1 MTDSLPSGP
10 RRSVINPSPRG
21 RPFEKGR
28 SGNPAGRPLGA
39 RNRTTLA
46 AQALLDGKAEAISE
60 KATQL
65 ALSGD
70 INAIRLCLKLT
81 VPPRREQPI
90 EFEIRELTWIND
102 AEEAIADVIAA
113 VAAGKITLAEAAEV
127 VRLIEAYAR
136 TCTAAQ
142 QCALSEARVSEL
154 SRR

>member
-10 RRSVINPSPRG
+10 RRSLINPAPRG
-21 RPFEKGR
+21 RPFEKGQ

-39 RNRTTLA
+39 RNRTTVA
-46 AQALLDGKAEAISE
+46 AQALLDGKAEAITD
-60 KATQL
+60 KAIEM

-102 AEEAIADVIAA
+102 AEEAIANVIAA

-127 VRLIEAYAR
+127 VRLIEAYVR
-136 TCTAAQ
+136 TCLGMKQ
-142 QCALSEARVSEL
+142 YALSEARASEL